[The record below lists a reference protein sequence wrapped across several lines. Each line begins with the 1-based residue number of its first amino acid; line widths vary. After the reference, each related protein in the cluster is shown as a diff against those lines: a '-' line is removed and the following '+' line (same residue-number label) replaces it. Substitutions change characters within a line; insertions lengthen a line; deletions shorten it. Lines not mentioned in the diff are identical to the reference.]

1 LSSYKE
7 DNSFAMARILV
18 IQPHKMLQQAIV
30 VALFPDYHVQ
40 VSEKIPEAEP
50 AAEVDLVIIDYAA
63 LREANSSAASEI
75 RALESWR
82 LPVVLI
88 GAGAVGDKT
97 LSRNCRRLNTPVHRD
112 ELRRAVTES
121 LGSSV
126 QPRSSSAAATSSAP
140 AVPVKK
146 KISAGS
152 FDNRKEVIELTDVIE
167 EAPAYDN
174 SEMEASS
181 KA

>member
-1 LSSYKE
+1 
-7 DNSFAMARILV
+7 
-18 IQPHKMLQQAIV
+18 
-30 VALFPDYHVQ
+30 
-40 VSEKIPEAEP
+40 
-50 AAEVDLVIIDYAA
+50 
-63 LREANSSAASEI
+63 
-75 RALESWR
+75 
-82 LPVVLI
+82 
-88 GAGAVGDKT
+88 
-97 LSRNCRRLNTPVHRD
+97 
-112 ELRRAVTES
+112 LRRAVTES

-152 FDNRKEVIELTDVIE
+152 FANRKEVIELTDVIE